1 MSDNVIQ
8 EYRKLFEQVLDAN
21 LMLPELGLVLWT
33 WGNVSAVDREHDLM
47 VIKASGV
54 PYDGMSMES
63 LVGLRLS
70 TGEQVAGNLRPSSDT
85 QTHLELYRA
94 FETIGGICHT
104 HSFEA
109 VARAQARLPLTA
121 YGTTHADY
129 FYHDVPLTRALTSEE
144 MATAYETNTGK
155 VIIERFA
162 ELASQEDFATKI
174 SPANTPAVL
183 VAGHGPFAWGKD
195 AHEAVF
201 HASVLEAACEMARMT
216 ESLNPKAKRIEQALL
231 DQHYLR
237 KHGPN
242 AYYGQE

>member
-1 MSDNVIQ
+1 MNTNLIH
-8 EYRKLFEQVLDAN
+8 EHRELFEQVLEAN
-21 LMLPELGLVLWT
+21 LMLPDLGLVLWT
-33 WGNVSAVDREHDLM
+33 WGNVSAVDRDQDLM

-54 PYDGMSMES
+54 PYDGMTVES
-63 LVGLRLS
+63 LVALRLS
-70 TGEQVAGNLRPSSDT
+70 TGEQVAGHLRPSSDT

-94 FETIGGICHT
+94 FQAIGGICHT

-129 FYHDVPLTRALTSEE
+129 FYHDVPLTRPLTREE
-144 MATAYETNTGK
+144 MATAYEVNTGK

-162 ELASQEDFATKI
+162 ELAEQDDFSTKI
-174 SPANTPAVL
+174 SPVNTPAVL

-195 AHEAVF
+195 ANEAVF

-216 ESLNPKAKRIEQALL
+216 ELLDPAAKRIEQSLL

-237 KHGPN
+237 KHGPD